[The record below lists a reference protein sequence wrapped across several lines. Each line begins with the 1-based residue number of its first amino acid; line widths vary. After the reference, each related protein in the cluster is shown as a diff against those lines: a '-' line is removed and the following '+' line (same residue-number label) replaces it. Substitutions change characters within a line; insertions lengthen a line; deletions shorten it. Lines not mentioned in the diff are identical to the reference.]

1 MVFEVMHIF
10 NTERVE
16 LDTYQFKNVARNWF
30 EQLKMDRAEGAQ
42 PASSTCFKEAF
53 QGCFFPRDLREAKV
67 REFLTLKQD
76 TLSVHKYGINFTQ
89 LYRYAQEMV
98 ANIRRKMSFCF
109 WVVASVKHRRRA
121 AMIIKDMYIP
131 RLMAYVQ

>member
-1 MVFEVMHIF
+1 MTNQAAEKIGAQQEEVYTSKICELLRINPSSFTSLSTSKDPENFIEELQMVFEVMHIF

-53 QGCFFPRDLREAKV
+53 
-67 REFLTLKQD
+67 
-76 TLSVHKYGINFTQ
+76 
-89 LYRYAQEMV
+89 
-98 ANIRRKMSFCF
+98 
-109 WVVASVKHRRRA
+109 
-121 AMIIKDMYIP
+121 
-131 RLMAYVQ
+131 